1 MIVFINCIRIFF
13 YIISRQT
20 GEFSYF
26 VGWSSIVCVCVRFF
40 FFGVEKLKG
49 VFDFRTYD
57 DMTASFVIS

>member
-26 VGWSSIVCVCVRFF
+26 VGWSSIVCVCVCVCVRFF
-40 FFGVEKLKG
+40 FLV
-49 VFDFRTYD
+49 
-57 DMTASFVIS
+57 